1 MKTQYITKYV
11 NEYGQIDIFGLLK
24 RIGFLYRDSKFDE
37 KQLTRADKM
46 INELYEIYTGTEYD
60 NINHDLFVL
69 GFDDE
74 CEMYRLITGISNKLY
89 SIDYNKRHNVSR
101 ETL

>member
-1 MKTQYITKYV
+1 MNTQYITKYV
-11 NEYGQIDIFGLLK
+11 NEYGQIDTYGLLK

-46 INELYEIYTGTEYD
+46 INELYEIYTGTKYD
-60 NINHDLFVL
+60 NINNDLFVL

-74 CEMYRLITGISNKLY
+74 CEMYRLITHIGNKLY
-89 SIDYNKRHNVSR
+89 SIDYNKRHGGK
-101 ETL
+101 